1 MTSCYDRA
9 GRVKS
14 VTGVKAGES
23 ARAYVSQASYDS
35 GGGLDR
41 ALLGNGRWEDR
52 DYNERKQIISIK
64 LGSTQGAGDLLALG
78 FGYGTTNNNGN
89 VLSQTITRPGFS
101 ATQTYTYDA
110 YNRIQKVQ
118 EGTDFRE
125 FAYKEPGNLYV
136 PSWSTG
142 AGWAPGSFTPASPSW
157 FDGNNRMVNTGL
169 GIGYDAA
176 GNQTAIGGF
185 AFVYDAENR
194 LVSSTLNGVTTT
206 YVYDGEGRRVKK
218 TTGGSTVIFVYDAFG
233 RLAAEYGGTAEAVG
247 TEYLT
252 ADHLGSTRLITS
264 SSGAERRCLD
274 YLPFGEPMTQG
285 MGGRGSCYASANEPR
300 VKFTGKERDA
310 DTGLD
315 YFGARYFSGA
325 QGRFTSPDVPL
336 ADQWETEPQSWNL
349 YSHVRNNP
357 LRFIDPTGRKCVTL
371 DNGTV
376 GDDGQGKMCQAVLD
390 AEKNKKPDVTVSA
403 KGGNQVVAFAL
414 NLLFALD
421 SAANSYFTPLTNAM
435 GVRPSYMEPIPVTR
449 EFVGQLA
456 AAVVTVGT
464 AIIGPGGAQAP
475 LKLIHSPATLS
486 KTILDGLRKKST
498 QELIES
504 LRPGLPEALRVKPDG
519 RVMNGNH
526 RLTVLME
533 RGVDVNALPREVV
546 P

>member
-1 MTSCYDRA
+1 
-9 GRVKS
+9 VKS

-52 DYNERKQIISIK
+52 DYNERKQVISIK
-64 LGSTQGAGDLLALG
+64 LGSTQGAGDLLTLG

-89 VLSQTITRPGFS
+89 VLSQTIARPGFS

-118 EGTDFRE
+118 EGTDFRD

-136 PSWSTG
+136 PSWSAG
-142 AGWAPGSFTPASPSW
+142 AGWAPGSFTPVSASW

-185 AFVYDAENR
+185 TFAYDAENR

-206 YVYDGEGRRVKK
+206 YAYDGEGRRVKK
-218 TTGGSTVIFVYDAFG
+218 TTGGSAVIFVYDAFG
-233 RLAAEYGGTAEAVG
+233 RLAAEYGGTADPVG
-247 TEYLT
+247 TECLT

-264 SSGAERRCLD
+264 STGAERRCLD
-274 YLPFGEPMTQG
+274 YLPFGEQMTQG
-285 MGGRGSCYASANEPR
+285 MGGRGSCYADANEPR

-310 DTGLD
+310 ETGLD

-403 KGGNQVVAFAL
+403 KGGSQVVAFAL